1 MAGRVLVASLDSAA
15 KVPSPIGVGSI
26 RRAGIIAAAVAA
38 PFGLAYRFALA
49 YRVRAGYPRRNPP
62 LITPAELGLP
72 YEETEVPVDG
82 LRLPAWFIPARDG
95 RAGPGVVLVHGWE
108 SARDRT
114 LPMAQFLHAAG
125 FHCLTFDVRGHGSNP
140 AEALPLTGGE
150 FGRDA
155 GAAFGVLLARP
166 EVTAGAISG
175 HSMGGMGAILAAA
188 ADPRVAALVA
198 TSAPAD
204 PYRLTRQT
212 FRLARLPI
220 PDPIAFPLAWLTAR
234 VYLRPRG
241 HDITAV
247 SASAAIARYA
257 GPILLVHGD
266 EDSIVPVSH
275 LRRLEAAARRA
286 RAGVAGAAPVET
298 MVVAGGQH
306 SWLYEFPAYRRAVA
320 RLLTVAMGGPLTA
333 DEAGDSAAA
342 TPAARVPDAETRFAA
357 VDETPGGL
365 RTLAQ
370 AALPG
375 GTRRRDLDRPDAQP
389 AQPPEDLGQP
399 AATLAARVGAEP

>member
-1 MAGRVLVASLDSAA
+1 
-15 KVPSPIGVGSI
+15 
-26 RRAGIIAAAVAA
+26 
-38 PFGLAYRFALA
+38 
-49 YRVRAGYPRRNPP
+49 
-62 LITPAELGLP
+62 
-72 YEETEVPVDG
+72 VPVDG

-95 RAGPGVVLVHGWE
+95 RPGPGVVLVHGWE

-140 AEALPLTGGE
+140 AEELPLSGGE

-155 GAAFGVLLARP
+155 TAAFAVLLARP

-175 HSMGGMGAILAAA
+175 HSMGGIGAIIAAA

-212 FRLARLPI
+212 FRLAHLPI

-241 HDITAV
+241 HDIAEV
-247 SASAAIARYA
+247 SAAAAIGRYA
-257 GPILLVHGD
+257 GPVLLVHGD
-266 EDSIVPVSH
+266 QDAVVPVSH
-275 LRRLEAAARRA
+275 LRRLETVARKA
-286 RAGVAGAAPVET
+286 RAGVADAAPVET

-306 SWLYEFPAYRRAVA
+306 SWLYEFAAYRRAVA
-320 RLLTVAMGGPLTA
+320 RMLTVALGGPL
-333 DEAGDSAAA
+333 DPDQAGDLAAA
-342 TPAARVPDAETRFAA
+342 TPSERIPEAETRFAA
-357 VDETPGGL
+357 VDETPGGF

-370 AALPG
+370 AALIGGAHRPAGPDGAAIREDAPDEPG
-375 GTRRRDLDRPDAQP
+375 HPATAQP
-389 AQPPEDLGQP
+389 ARLG
-399 AATLAARVGAEP
+399 VEP